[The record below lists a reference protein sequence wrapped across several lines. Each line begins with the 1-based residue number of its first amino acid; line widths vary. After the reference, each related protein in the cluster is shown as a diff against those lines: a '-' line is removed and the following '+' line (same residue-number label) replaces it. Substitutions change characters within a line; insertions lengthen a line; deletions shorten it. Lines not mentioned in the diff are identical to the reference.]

1 MRWIQTSHHHLINNK
16 TAKLHVDI
24 FSFISVSASCSFLK
38 YLVTV
43 QERDHREKRE
53 FFLCPDTDSF
63 KTGNM
68 DKPSADCIIQI
79 YQLPPQAL
87 RFSQGRGE
95 RLVMNRKGPWE
106 GYRRQGK
113 PVVSFPPSFAR
124 TFSSRERRLGTRQQI
139 YAADASGMTR
149 FGLFV
154 VGSLYRHQKC
164 TH

>member
-1 MRWIQTSHHHLINNK
+1 M
-16 TAKLHVDI
+16 

-38 YLVTV
+38 YLGTV

-53 FFLCPDTDSF
+53 FFIQAPTVL
-63 KTGNM
+63 
-68 DKPSADCIIQI
+68 KPGTWTNRRLIKRIRI
-79 YQLPPQAL
+79 YQPPPQAL
-87 RFSQGRGE
+87 RFSQGRGK
-95 RLVMNRKGPWE
+95 RLVMNRRKGPWE

-124 TFSSRERRLGTRQQI
+124 TCSSRERCLGTRQQI

-154 VGSLYRHQKC
+154 IGSLSRHQKC